1 MEQTAAKQ
9 PVEFSCKENGCGRKV
24 RYERK
29 TQPGAA
35 RKRKAD
41 TRQTFAVYL
50 ACEDG
55 HVHSYDVP
63 SSH

>member
-1 MEQTAAKQ
+1 MEQADKQ
-9 PVEFSCKENGCGRKV
+9 SVEFPCKETGCSRKV

-35 RKRKAD
+35 RKRKKD

-50 ACEDG
+50 TCEDG
-55 HVHSYDVP
+55 HVHSYDVT